1 MKKSI
6 TKIAFLF
13 LLFLNLGIKAQTGLY
28 VPQLA
33 NFDEAMLN
41 LISQYNVPGG
51 ELAITYQGRLVYNR
65 GFGYADK
72 TSQTLVQPNHIF
84 RLASVSK
91 PITAI
96 TIMHL
101 VEQGALNLDD
111 TVFGINGILN
121 DAIYQNILDARVY
134 TITVKNLLSHTG
146 GWDRNISGD
155 PMFNSYAIATTMG
168 VTPPAN
174 SVTVI
179 RYVLSQQM
187 LDFKPGTQFQYSN
200 FGFCILG
207 RVIEKV
213 TGQNYEDYVRNTI
226 LLPLNITDM
235 HLGFNL
241 LNKQLPR
248 EVNYYDYPN
257 APYASSVYDNITPVP
272 WTYGGF
278 NIEAMDAHGA
288 WVASAEDLCKLL
300 VAIDGFSTKPD
311 ILLPT
316 TINTMTSPS
325 STNANYALGWAVN
338 SNNNWWHN
346 GSLPGTTTEIV
357 RANNQLNWAL
367 LLNTRSYNYTL
378 LSSAVDKLVWNVIPT
393 ITSWPTNDA
402 FTGLE
407 NSQNESSITVF
418 PNPSSGKFTIYG
430 NGNISSI
437 EIYNGLG
444 EKIYD
449 SSKLNRQTANDID
462 LSSSPK
468 GIYLLKIYEGV
479 KISNKKM
486 VLQ

>member
-1 MKKSI
+1 M
-6 TKIAFLF
+6 TKTAFLF
-13 LLFLNLGIKAQTGLY
+13 FLFLNLGLKAQTGLY
-28 VPQLA
+28 VPELV
-33 NFDEAMLN
+33 NFDAAMLN
-41 LISQYNVPGG
+41 LINQYDVPGG
-51 ELAITYQGRLVYNR
+51 ELAITYKGRLVYNR

-72 TSQTLVQPNHIF
+72 TNQALVQPNHIF

-101 VEQGALNLDD
+101 VEQGLLNLDD
-111 TVFGINGILN
+111 LVFGTNGILN
-121 DAIYQNILDARVY
+121 DMSYQNMLDSRVY
-134 TITVKNLLSHTG
+134 NITVRNLLSHSG

-174 SVTVI
+174 SVTVM
-179 RYVLSQQM
+179 RYVLSRQM
-187 LDFKPGTQFQYSN
+187 LDFGPGTQYQYSN

-213 TGQNYEDYVRNTI
+213 TGQNYDDYVRNTI

-235 HLGFNL
+235 YLGFNL
-241 LNKQLPR
+241 LSNQLPM

-257 APYASSVYDNITPVP
+257 APYTSSVYDNITRVP

-311 ILLPT
+311 ILLPA
-316 TINTMTSPS
+316 TINTMTFPS
-325 STNANYALGWAVN
+325 ATNANYALGWAVN
-338 SNNNWWHN
+338 SNNDWGHS
-346 GSLPGTTTEIV
+346 GSLPGTITEIV
-357 RANNQLNWAL
+357 RGNNQINWVI
-367 LLNTRSYNYTL
+367 LLNTRPYNSSQ
-378 LSSAVDKLVWNVIPT
+378 LSSAVGNLVWNVIPT
-393 ITSWPTNDA
+393 LTSWPSNDL

-407 NSQNESSITVF
+407 ESANEASINAF
-418 PNPSSGKFTIYG
+418 PNPSSGKFTINS

-437 EIYNGLG
+437 EIYNELG
-444 EKIYD
+444 EKIYTN
-449 SSKLNRQTANDID
+449 SKLNKQTSHDID
-462 LSSSPK
+462 LSNSPK
-468 GIYLLKIYEGV
+468 GIYFLKIHEGR
-479 KISNKKM
+479 KIQNKKII
-486 VLQ
+486 LH